1 MQLNVVKIRHHSH
14 NDKVTKSLVYWS
26 DPLYNSSWTYGI
38 VKIKHPFLSQL
49 GESYIGPQNFIVL
62 KKKVKKPTNSLEF
75 NIGGNKYSFNN
86 DTLIIPGI
94 SLKEVIVSADVEIFE
109 ISAPNFVYHES
120 QRFFLPYDAVGTLG
134 FVKNNYSEENPV
146 FYMKNIHKLKKG
158 LLLNTFKKSMESSN
172 TLDIYDIPPE
182 RLEELF
188 IILENEPLTVICLL
202 NNVMRGI
209 DSQMIANMVLS
220 HQYEFETTKDFE
232 ILRIFEGNNN
242 PPYTFSAWFK
252 TIYQL
257 CDLIRKIK
265 KTNYS
270 VKCLKGSI
278 FCSFSIDFLDVCIRI
293 RVKLILVFFFIF

>member
-1 MQLNVVKIRHHSH
+1 
-14 NDKVTKSLVYWS
+14 
-26 DPLYNSSWTYGI
+26 
-38 VKIKHPFLSQL
+38 
-49 GESYIGPQNFIVL
+49 
-62 KKKVKKPTNSLEF
+62 
-75 NIGGNKYSFNN
+75 
-86 DTLIIPGI
+86 
-94 SLKEVIVSADVEIFE
+94 
-109 ISAPNFVYHES
+109 
-120 QRFFLPYDAVGTLG
+120 
-134 FVKNNYSEENPV
+134 
-146 FYMKNIHKLKKG
+146 MKNIHKVKKG
-158 LLLNTFKKSMESSN
+158 LLLNTFEKSMESSN
-172 TLDIYDIPPE
+172 SLDIYDIPPE

-188 IILENEPLTVICLL
+188 IILENEPLTVRCLL